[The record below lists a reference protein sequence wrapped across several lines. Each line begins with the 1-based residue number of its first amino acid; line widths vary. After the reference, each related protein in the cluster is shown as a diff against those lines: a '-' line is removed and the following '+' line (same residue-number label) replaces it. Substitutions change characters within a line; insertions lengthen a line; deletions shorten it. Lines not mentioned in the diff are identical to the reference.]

1 MKIVVDENLPRR
13 TVDEL
18 RSMGHDVIDIR
29 GTAQEG
35 ALDDVLWLL
44 AQRERALL
52 ITTDRGFS
60 HRRHE
65 AHWGVLII
73 ALRQPNRTKIHAKVM
88 YALSE
93 YTEWRG
99 LMVIMQDT
107 VLRAIRSASAGT
119 G

>member
-1 MKIVVDENLPRR
+1 MNIVVDENLPRR

-18 RSMGHDVIDIR
+18 RAMSHIVTDIR
-29 GTAQEG
+29 GTPQEG
-35 ALDDVLWLL
+35 ALDDSLWLL
-44 AQRERALL
+44 AQQKQALL

-60 HRRHE
+60 HKRNE

-73 ALRQPNRTKIHAKVM
+73 ALRQPNRAKIHAKVM

-93 YTEWRG
+93 YTDWWG

-107 VLRAIRSASAGT
+107 VLRVIRSANDGAL
-119 G
+119 